1 MNDVIIENYLFTCTR
16 TAPDAYEINFGE
28 RNSNEVIG
36 INDYSYFLSIKDFI
50 DVRNASFTITGKLT
64 VTAYFAAGYYL
75 TLWGAGTIC
84 CRLPGRREYQIFS
97 GITTPETKPWLKNE
111 GNIWSLCPNPDSGD
125 GYWKDDVLHQLNIPV
140 DFGAGFADSSS
151 IIFTGQGTVVMYAA
165 LGMSAAL
172 ADPDKT
178 YRIST
183 PASPQDIIFNAE
195 NITSEYV
202 TEKKNGQI
210 IGILGD
216 PNSGKSVFSAALTA
230 AVKKSA
236 VPGFFVWLKDCDK
249 AAPTPYW
256 YLRNTAPDS
265 DETQI
270 RKRIKTDWTPELEN
284 IAKEELSHLRSR
296 MDLLIADMP
305 GGKHPKDPTQKA
317 ARIPDKERGG
327 MFAECD
333 SFIILCRN
341 GEDYIFNAWKNA
353 LKKYG
358 LEGKIIGRF
367 NTFREEGEGF
377 FMTRITTQAGL
388 FTADLH
394 NLERDIL
401 SSEIIPAMPEKSLT
415 LIEFLLKSQKI
426 KAGKTL

>member
-1 MNDVIIENYLFTCTR
+1 MNDVIIENYLFTCTK
-16 TAPDAYEINFGE
+16 TAPGEYEINFRE
-28 RNSNEVIG
+28 RNNNEVVDV
-36 INDYSYFLSIKDFI
+36 NDYSFIFNIKDDI
-50 DVRNASFTITGKLT
+50 DVKNASFIITGRLT
-64 VTAYFAAGYYL
+64 VTAYFAAGFYL
-75 TLWGAGTIC
+75 TLWGAGKIS
-84 CRLPGRREYQIFS
+84 CRLPGPREYQIFS
-97 GITTPETKPWLKNE
+97 GITLPEKKTWLKNE
-111 GNIWSLCPNPDSGD
+111 GNMWSLCPNPDAGD
-125 GYWKDDVLHQLNIPV
+125 GKWEENVLHQLHIPV
-140 DFGAGFADSSS
+140 DFGAGFADCSS

-172 ADPDKT
+172 ANPGKT

-183 PASPQDIIFNAE
+183 PATPQDIIFNAE
-195 NITSEYV
+195 SISSEYV

-236 VPGFFVWLKDCDK
+236 APDFSIWLKDCDK

-284 IAKEELSHLRSR
+284 MAKEELSHLRSR

-305 GGKHPKDPTQKA
+305 GGKHPKDPEQKA
-317 ARIPDKERGG
+317 ERIPDKERGG

-333 SFIILCRN
+333 GFIILCRG
-341 GEDYIFNAWKNA
+341 GEDYIFNAWSNA
-353 LKKYG
+353 LKEYG
-358 LEGKIIGRF
+358 LETKIIGRF
-367 NTFREEGEGF
+367 NTFLKEEAGF
-377 FMTRITTQAGL
+377 SMTQITTQNGL
-388 FTADLH
+388 FTADLY
-394 NLERDIL
+394 NLKREIL
-401 SSEIIPAMPEKSLT
+401 SQEIIPAMTEKCQKVT
-415 LIEFLLKSQKI
+415 EYLLP
-426 KAGKTL
+426 GK